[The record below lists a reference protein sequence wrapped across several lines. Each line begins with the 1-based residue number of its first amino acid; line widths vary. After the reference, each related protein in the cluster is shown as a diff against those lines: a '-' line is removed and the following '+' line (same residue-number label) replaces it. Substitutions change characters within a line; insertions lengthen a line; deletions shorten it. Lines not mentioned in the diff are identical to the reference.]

1 MKGVHKSLQIYI
13 NIQELQM
20 KILVTGG
27 AGFIG
32 SNLIAALIREDKD
45 YEIVSLDCYWT
56 GKKENHISNSNVT
69 YINGHTWDISNIFE
83 NESFDLIYHFGEF
96 SRIVE
101 SFNQL
106 NFLSKSNLY
115 GTSMVLEYA
124 RINNTKLI
132 YSASSS
138 KFGNGGKD
146 ENLAPYSWMKAKM
159 VELIK
164 NYRSWFGLE
173 YEICYFFNVYGPNQ
187 IYEGEYSTVVAIFER
202 QFLNNEKCTVVEP
215 GTQVRDFTHVN
226 DIVNGLMKAKNVSK
240 NEEWLLRAGRNMS
253 IIELAELFGKWE
265 FIPER
270 RGERLAAPTDIVRG
284 DTLND
289 LNWKPNENIED
300 WINFVKSK
308 KTIN

>member
-1 MKGVHKSLQIYI
+1 M
-13 NIQELQM
+13 N
-20 KILVTGG
+20 ILVTGG

-32 SNLIAALIREDKD
+32 SNLIKSLINENPEYK
-45 YEIVSLDCYWT
+45 ITSLDCYWT
-56 GKKENHISNSNVT
+56 GKRENHFKHANVE
-69 YINGHTWDISNIFE
+69 YIEGYTWDISEIFKNKE
-83 NESFDLIYHFGEF
+83 FHIIYHFGEF

-106 NFLSKSNLY
+106 SFLSKTNLF
-115 GTSMVLEYA
+115 GTAMVLEYA
-124 RINNTKLI
+124 KSNKIKLI

-138 KFGNGGKD
+138 KFGNNGKD

-187 IYEGEYSTVVAIFER
+187 IYEGEYATVVAIFER

-226 DIVNGLMKAKNVSK
+226 DIVSGLMKAKNVSK
-240 NEEWLLRAGRNMS
+240 NEEWLLRAGKNIS
-253 IIELAELFGKWE
+253 IIELAELFGDWK

-270 RGERLAAPTDIVRG
+270 RGERLAAPTDIVKG

-289 LNWKPNENIED
+289 LKWEPRENIFE
-300 WINFVKSK
+300 WVRFVKSK
-308 KTIN
+308 K

>member
-1 MKGVHKSLQIYI
+1 
-13 NIQELQM
+13 M

-32 SNLIAALIREDKD
+32 SNLISALIKENRE
-45 YEIVSLDCYWT
+45 YEITSLDCYWT
-56 GKKENHISNSNVT
+56 GKKENHISNPNVK
-69 YINGHTWDISNIFE
+69 YIDGHSWDISKIFE
-83 NESFDLIYHFGEF
+83 NESFDLIFHFGEF

-115 GTSMVLEYA
+115 GTSMVLDYA
-124 RINNTKLI
+124 RKHNTKII

-138 KFGNGGKD
+138 KFGNDGKD

-164 NYRSWFGLE
+164 NYRTWFGLE

-187 IYEGEYSTVVAIFER
+187 IYDGEYATVVAIFER
-202 QFLNNEKCTVVEP
+202 QFLNGEKCTVVEP

-226 DIVNGLMKAKNVSK
+226 DIVNGLIKAMHVSK

-253 IIELAELFGKWE
+253 IIELAELFGEWRY
-265 FIPER
+265 IPER

-289 LNWKPNENIED
+289 LRWEPKENIED
-300 WINFVKSK
+300 WIKFVKTK
-308 KTIN
+308 KDTN

>member
-1 MKGVHKSLQIYI
+1 M
-13 NIQELQM
+13 N
-20 KILVTGG
+20 ILVTGG

-32 SNLIAALIREDKD
+32 SNLIQSLINENSEHK
-45 YEIVSLDCYWT
+45 ITSLDCYWT
-56 GKKENHISNSNVT
+56 GKKENHINHLNGE
-69 YINGHTWDISNIFE
+69 YIEGYTWDISGIFE
-83 NESFDLIYHFGEF
+83 DRTFDLIYHFGEF

-101 SFNQL
+101 SFNEI

-115 GTSMVLEYA
+115 GTSMVLDFA
-124 RINNTKLI
+124 RSSKTKLI

-164 NYRSWFGLE
+164 NYGEWFDFE

-187 IYEGEYSTVVAIFER
+187 IYTGEYATVVAIFER
-202 QFLNNEKCTVVEP
+202 QFLNGEDCTVVEP
-215 GTQVRDFTHVN
+215 GSQVRDFTHVN
-226 DIVNGLMKAKNVSK
+226 DIVSGLMLARSVSK

-253 IIELAELFGKWE
+253 IIELAELFGKWA

-270 RGERLAAPTDIVRG
+270 RGERLAAPTDIVKG

-289 LNWKPNENIED
+289 LKWTPKESIEE
-300 WINFVKSK
+300 WIKFVKLK
-308 KTIN
+308 K